1 MTGFRN
7 VLVRGYDEVDMA
19 IVKDVVTNRLGDL
32 EAFIDATRSR
42 MQST

>member
-32 EAFIDATRSR
+32 EAFIATIRLRMRS
-42 MQST
+42 T